1 MKKIFLAVFISCSTL
16 ALTAQSN
23 RSISQDDWLISVGV
37 NTINSLGS
45 KNPFESPGDWGYK
58 YPITASVETKF
69 VDLFSIEVGF
79 SLNGINDNQ
88 RADGPGAPEDNLTY
102 FAIDTGLKYYF
113 GEYIFPKADWID
125 FYGTAGLGLFFFDDP
140 NISLNVGGGA
150 LFWLDRRQTFGIKPQ
165 GMAKFALD
173 HSNQGGVYP
182 NNHFQYSLMAVFA
195 F

>member
-1 MKKIFLAVFISCSTL
+1 MKRIVLAVFISCFTL
-16 ALTAQSN
+16 AITAQSN

-79 SLNGINDNQ
+79 SLNGINDGQ

-113 GEYIFPKADWID
+113 GEYIFPNADWIV
-125 FYGTAGLGLFFFDDP
+125 FLLTVFFF
-140 NISLNVGGGA
+140 LR
-150 LFWLDRRQTFGIKPQ
+150 FTFT
-165 GMAKFALD
+165 
-173 HSNQGGVYP
+173 
-182 NNHFQYSLMAVFA
+182 
-195 F
+195 